1 MASPLFNPQNRPKP
15 TKSLAEGELV
25 RIGRDLV
32 GETIIITGDSAPCLF
47 LFASEYGE
55 QSTGEFK
62 VPVPT
67 SWKRFVNKVYLVPQK
82 EVRAKNGSQVVTMTG
97 SGLQEAYTML
107 KWAFEQEGFLVEVA
121 APTRFERP
129 DVI

>member
-1 MASPLFNPQNRPKP
+1 VASPLFNSQNRPKP
-15 TKSLAEGELV
+15 TKSLAEVELV
-25 RIGRDLV
+25 RIGRELI
-32 GETIIITGDSAPCLF
+32 GETLTITGDSAPCLF

-62 VPVPT
+62 IPVPA
-67 SWKRFVNKVYLVPQK
+67 SWKKLVNKVYLVPQK
-82 EVRAKNGSQVVTMTG
+82 EVRAKNGSQVVTLIG
-97 SGLQEAYTML
+97 SNLQEAYNML
-107 KWAFEQEGFLVEVA
+107 KLAFEQEGFVVEVA